1 MCAVF
6 TNDEVRSEALLFPL
20 SFSLHPAE
28 CSCLLPIG
36 SQFIFHVSDVDFIYT
51 GMFFWM
57 QRHCP
62 I

>member
-6 TNDEVRSEALLFPL
+6 TNDEVRSEALIFPS
-20 SFSLHPAE
+20 SFSLQPAE

-36 SQFIFHVSDVDFIYT
+36 SQVIFHVSDVGFIYT
-51 GMFFWM
+51 GIFWM
-57 QRHCP
+57 QCHCP